1 MKDIIWT
8 MPKRN
13 AKEDENDD
21 EHEDVKPDTKKL
33 KRKYESMLGESDSA
47 KRVTCIGNHIYFRA
61 GVTKDSIGA
70 LNEHIVKLNQDF
82 IDLQN
87 ENPGVEMTPKPIM
100 LHINSY
106 GGSVFAGFW
115 AVDIIKQSK
124 IPIDTIVE
132 GASASCGTIM
142 SVVGRK
148 RYIRPMASM
157 LIHQLSS
164 WFGGKMTEI
173 DDDYQNLEQM
183 MKTIKQIYK
192 DHTKMSESQLDEF
205 LKHDVWWMSEKCL
218 SVGLVD
224 EIYHG

>member
-1 MKDIIWT
+1 MSDLNWSMPENVDIEYEDDT
-8 MPKRN
+8 TASRRKSRSKKKR
-13 AKEDENDD
+13 EN
-21 EHEDVKPDTKKL
+21 P
-33 KRKYESMLGESDSA
+33 MLGESDDP
-47 KRVTCIGNHIYFRA
+47 KRVSRIGNHIYFRA

-70 LNEHIVKLNQDF
+70 LNEHIVKLNSEF
-82 IDLQN
+82 IELQRN
-87 ENPGVEMTPKPIM
+87 NPNVKMEPQPIM

-115 AVDIIKQSK
+115 AVDLIKQSK

-132 GASASCGTIM
+132 GATASCGTIM

-148 RYIRPMASM
+148 RYMRPTASL

-183 MKTIKQIYK
+183 MNTIKQIYK
-192 DHTKMSESQLDEF
+192 DHTNMSGSQLTEL

-218 SVGLVD
+218 KMGLVD
-224 EIYHG
+224 EVWQGD